1 MKNESKIIC
10 KFKRI
15 KKRIRR
21 LDVLIAVLIFTL
33 FLSIPLLLNVYFKI
47 TLGTLGT
54 FGDFFGSFN
63 SIFSA
68 LAFGGVI
75 LSLYFQRKDLGL
87 QRKDLEL
94 QRKELELTRK
104 ELERQAVAQE
114 SSAAEQKKY
123 SELLSKQ
130 IETNIR
136 PYLNVYIDFN
146 GTTHALIIENVGR
159 CACRDFYIECSLKGT
174 VDLEYESYAR
184 ELENWIKSVKI
195 DVIPAG
201 NEYALVLDNPSKGK
215 SLSDLYGPDVF
226 FEMKFLFKGL
236 KNEDKQFKMNFNLNC
251 PALMPTKRSKTG
263 IKEIV
268 DSLEHIK
275 GSIDSF
281 KPFSVAKTLCYK
293 ARNNN
298 DF

>member
-1 MKNESKIIC
+1 MNGKKDNCNEKKCWIKNNP
-10 KFKRI
+10 
-15 KKRIRR
+15 KKSI
-21 LDVLIAVLIFTL
+21 VLGAVLLVL
-33 FLSIPLLLNVYFKI
+33 FLLIPFAFHNLVDIKYESLGVY
-47 TLGTLGT
+47 
-54 FGDFFGSFN
+54 GDFFGSFN
-63 SIFSA
+63 SVFSGVA
-68 LAFGGVI
+68 LCGVV
-75 LSLYFQRKDLGL
+75 LSLYF

-123 SELLSKQ
+123 SELLTKQ

-136 PYLNVYIDFN
+136 PYLNVYIDYN

-159 CACRDFYIECSLKGT
+159 CACRDFYIECSLNGAINPEHK
-174 VDLEYESYAR
+174 SYAI
-184 ELENWIKSVKI
+184 ELESWIKSVKI

-201 NEYALVLDNPSKGK
+201 NEYALVLDDPSKGK
-215 SLSDLYGPDVF
+215 FLCNLYGSGVF
-226 FEMKFLFKGL
+226 FEMIFHFKGL
-236 KNEDKQFKMNFNLNC
+236 KNSDEDFKMNFNMEKT
-251 PALMPTKRSKTG
+251 LMPTKRSKTS

-281 KPFSVAKTLCYK
+281 KPSSVARTLCYK
-293 ARNNN
+293 ARKNN